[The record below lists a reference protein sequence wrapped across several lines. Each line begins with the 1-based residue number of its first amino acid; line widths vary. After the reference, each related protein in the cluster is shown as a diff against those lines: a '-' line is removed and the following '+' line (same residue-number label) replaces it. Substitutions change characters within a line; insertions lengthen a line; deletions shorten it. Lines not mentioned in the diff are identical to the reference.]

1 MVILPPHISF
11 LLNSFQ
17 TVLNFLPQAEATI
30 MATSAWRKS
39 SKVGGGGGVQKSKA
53 ALVSRETEKE
63 LGLPSRERQ
72 RKPLSS

>member
-1 MVILPPHISF
+1 MYRTEPWQLKSSYFQELLGRYGYFVPHISL

-39 SKVGGGGGVQKSKA
+39 SKVGGGA
-53 ALVSRETEKE
+53 EK
-63 LGLPSRERQ
+63 
-72 RKPLSS
+72 

>member
-1 MVILPPHISF
+1 MYRAEPRQLRSSNFQELLERYGYFAPHISF

-39 SKVGGGGGVQKSKA
+39 SKVGGGA
-53 ALVSRETEKE
+53 EK
-63 LGLPSRERQ
+63 
-72 RKPLSS
+72 